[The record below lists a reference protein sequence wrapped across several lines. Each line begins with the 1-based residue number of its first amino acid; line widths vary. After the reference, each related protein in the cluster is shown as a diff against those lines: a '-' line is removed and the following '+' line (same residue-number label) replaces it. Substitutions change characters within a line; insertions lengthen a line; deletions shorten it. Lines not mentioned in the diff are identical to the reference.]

1 MNPYENHSQTGPK
14 VVISRGTSQEWLVI
28 SGVIDYFNA
37 ESVAALILAELQGAG
52 NTADQAVAAVTENR
66 WLHLDLS
73 GLEFTDPAGI
83 KALIR
88 VARNA
93 GPGQQLVL
101 HGLPPLIRKV
111 VLTVGLG
118 DSPGLMIGEPG

>member
-1 MNPYENHSQTGPK
+1 VNPYENHSQTGPK

-66 WLHLDLS
+66 WLHLDKSREECRTGPATRPARTAASDTKS
-73 GLEFTDPAGI
+73 GPDRRARRFPRSHDWRAGI
-83 KALIR
+83 
-88 VARNA
+88 
-93 GPGQQLVL
+93 GP
-101 HGLPPLIRKV
+101 
-111 VLTVGLG
+111 
-118 DSPGLMIGEPG
+118 